1 MISDITLG
9 QYFPGNSRI
18 HKLDPRT
25 KILLAVLYIVAVF
38 IANNPA
44 SFLMLAIITL
54 VIICVSGISFG
65 VLWKSI
71 KPILIILLITASINI
86 FMTVGSS
93 DPIVDFWIIT
103 IYWEGIVKAFF
114 MAFRVIMLILGT
126 SILLTYTTT
135 PISLTDGIES
145 LLSPLKRFG
154 VPVHTFAMMMS
165 IALRFIPTLI
175 EETEK
180 IMNAQKS
187 RGADFTTGSIVQ
199 RAKALIPLLIPLFVS
214 SFKRAEELATA
225 MECRCYRGD
234 NNRTKLVKLEFRKN
248 DYVWLA
254 GFVIITVIMIL
265 LSVLPYQYNV
275 DSAVYKA
282 FFYRIGGAQ
291 YYGN

>member
-9 QYFPGNSRI
+9 QYFPGTSGI

-25 KILLAVLYIVAVF
+25 KIILAVFYIVGVF
-38 IANNPA
+38 VANNPA
-44 SFLMLAIITL
+44 SFAVLTVVTLA
-54 VIICVSGISFG
+54 VILISRISLS

-86 FMTVGSS
+86 FMTVGAGE
-93 DPIVDFWIIT
+93 PLVNVGFIK
-103 IYWEGIVKAFF
+103 IYKEGIIRAFF
-114 MAFRVIMLILGT
+114 MAYRVVILILGT

-135 PISLTDGIES
+135 PIALTDGIES

-187 RGADFTTGSIVQ
+187 RGADFASGNLVKK
-199 RAKALIPLLIPLFVS
+199 AKALIPILIPLFVS
-214 SFKRAEELATA
+214 AFKRAEELATA

-234 NNRTKLVKLEFRKN
+234 NNRTKLVKLEFKPR
-248 DYVWLA
+248 DYMWIVGSLIFA
-254 GFVIITVIMIL
+254 TVVILIST
-265 LSVLPYQYNV
+265 LPYSYDLNGEFYNII
-275 DSAVYKA
+275 
-282 FFYRIGGAQ
+282 FYNISTNVNSGV
-291 YYGN
+291 